1 MIRRSRSTRSTR
13 DGGDATTVALAG
25 AGAIAVVH
33 ALAAPSAGCRVT
45 AVASAGGSS
54 ARHLAGQLDEQVRH
68 AVRAVPIDD
77 LPHLQRWVEAIRAR
91 PAVQKGILMPPS
103 MRENGPDRE
112 EKERQFAEEA
122 RKMVEMGQS
131 RPSGV

>member
-1 MIRRSRSTRSTR
+1 MAGRRLFHRRHR
-13 DGGDATTVALAG
+13 QLGLG
-25 AGAIAVVH
+25 AH
-33 ALAAPSAGCRVT
+33 APLVG
-45 AVASAGGSS
+45 
-54 ARHLAGQLDEQVRH
+54 
-68 AVRAVPIDD
+68 RADRRPA
-77 LPHLQRWVEAIRAR
+77 HLQRWAETIRAR